1 MIVFLHVQ
9 FETTLELEP
18 GDKTNLDY
26 FNLHLANCS
35 AVFPAPFFTERLTVG
50 TDMSIFATSQFPVI
64 GLLMVCFKCQG
75 SF

>member
-26 FNLHLANCS
+26 SNLHLANSNMLYRGCS
-35 AVFPAPFFTERLTVG
+35 KKSEDSSIQESFNSDLT
-50 TDMSIFATSQFPVI
+50 
-64 GLLMVCFKCQG
+64 LLEIYFCLEQIYAN
-75 SF
+75 SD